1 MQSSPLRMRGCVMG
15 STLALTSTVGSV
27 LLAAAGAQGPES
39 LGMHDRL
46 DWGMWFGPLFAL
58 LPLALLII
66 AVIVFVRWLGG
77 RAAQDG
83 SRGPRNNLERR
94 HADGE
99 LYREEYLRRRDIS
112 GHS

>member
-1 MQSSPLRMRGCVMG
+1 MEP
-15 STLALTSTVGSV
+15 TLALTSTAGSV
-27 LLAAAGAQGPES
+27 LLAAAWAQGPES

-66 AVIVFVRWLGG
+66 AIVVFVRWLGG
-77 RAAQDG
+77 RAAQGG

-94 HADGE
+94 YAHGE
-99 LYREEYLRRRDIS
+99 HDREEYLRRRDIS

>member
-1 MQSSPLRMRGCVMG
+1 MQSSPVRVRGCVMG
-15 STLALTSTVGSV
+15 PTLALTSTVGSV
-27 LLAAAGAQGPES
+27 LPVAAGAQGPEL

-46 DWGMWFGPLFAL
+46 DWGMWFGPLIAL

-66 AVIVFVRWLGG
+66 AVVVLVRWLGG
-77 RAAQDG
+77 RAAEGG

-94 HADGE
+94 YAHGE
-99 LYREEYLRRRDIS
+99 HDREEYLRRRDIS